1 MKLNRKTLVHSI
13 ICSII
18 FLVVMMVF
26 VTLNYIDFGVVQVIY
41 LPIWAI
47 AIAAILFG
55 QYIFSYIFITAAA
68 LGLTI
73 EYIIHVYQEYP
84 TMKGA
89 FANTLFICLGF
100 IVGVVVQIVVKRARN
115 KREASAANTLSKS
128 CVGK

>member
-26 VTLNYIDFGVVQVIY
+26 VTLNYIDFRVVQVIY
-41 LPIWAI
+41 LPIWAV

-55 QYIFSYIFITAAA
+55 QYIFSYIFTTAAA

-84 TMKGA
+84 SMKGA
-89 FANTLFICLGF
+89 VVNTLLICLGF

-115 KREASAANTLSKS
+115 KREGSAE
-128 CVGK
+128 

>member
-26 VTLNYIDFGVVQVIY
+26 ITLNYIDFGVVQVEY
-41 LPIWAI
+41 LPIWAV

-84 TMKGA
+84 SMKGA
-89 FANTLFICLGF
+89 VVNTLIICLGF
-100 IVGVVVQIVVKRARN
+100 TIGVVVQIVVIRSR
-115 KREASAANTLSKS
+115 RRHSISKPT
-128 CVGK
+128 

>member
-1 MKLNRKTLVHSI
+1 MTSLKKAMKLNRKTLVHSI

-26 VTLNYIDFGVVQVIY
+26 ITLNYIGFYSVQVIY
-41 LPIWAI
+41 LPIWAV

-84 TMKGA
+84 SMKGA
-89 FANTLFICLGF
+89 VVNTLLICLGF

-115 KREASAANTLSKS
+115 KREGSAA
-128 CVGK
+128 